1 METGELLLRYGT
13 LAGRL
18 VHWHLDA
25 FRVEWAGAAWR
36 AGNGRGAVVFRVGLT
51 GEVEAMAFEAI
62 PGETWELARRT
73 PTP

>member
-1 METGELLLRYGT
+1 MSAVSRGLTI
-13 LAGRL
+13 LAL
-18 VHWHLDA
+18 TVAVCAA
-25 FRVEWAGAAWR
+25 FRVEWNGGAWR

-73 PTP
+73 HTP